1 MRELPHPPSVPVVG
15 EHPAVIEPALRDLP
29 EFRAETPVG
38 DAEPV
43 KVRRTEDDWAQLV
56 ASALEVANTDER
68 FRELVADRS
77 HTVIG
82 VSRLDR
88 KRRKAREL
96 VLLAYCHD
104 DGLSYETR
112 LREEDDALRVRSVRA
127 TSHHPAPSDAE
138 VEQALAL
145 VSGHRLVRDRLD
157 EGYDGHV
164 LCVSDVEPGD
174 EHHGRRRFSVVFG
187 PADERLPHIHAVV
200 DLGSER
206 LLWVHT
212 EGAER

>member
-1 MRELPHPPSVPVVG
+1 MKELPRPPSVPVVG

-29 EFRAETPVG
+29 EFRAEIAVG
-38 DAEPV
+38 EAEPV
-43 KVRRTEDDWAQLV
+43 KVRRVKDDWARLE
-56 ASALEVANTDER
+56 AAALEAAQTDER
-68 FRELVADRS
+68 FRELVADRA
-77 HTVIG
+77 HTLIG

-88 KRRKAREL
+88 KRAKPREL
-96 VLLAYCHD
+96 VLVAYCHD

-112 LREEDDALRVRSVRA
+112 LREEGDGLRVRSVRA
-127 TSHHPAPSDAE
+127 SSHHPAPSDAE

-145 VSGHRLVRDRLD
+145 ASGHRLVRDRLD

-174 EHHGRRRFSVVFG
+174 ENHGRRRFSVVFG
-187 PADERLPHIHAVV
+187 PADERLPRIHAVV

>member
-1 MRELPHPPSVPVVG
+1 MRELPYPPTVPVTG
-15 EHPAVIEPALRDLP
+15 EHPAIIEPALRDLP
-29 EFRAETPVG
+29 EFRAEIPVG

-43 KVRRTEDDWAQLV
+43 KVRRVKDDWAQLE
-56 ASALEVANTDER
+56 ASALEVAHTDER

-88 KRRKAREL
+88 KRRKTREL
-96 VLLAYCHD
+96 LLVAYCHE
-104 DGLSYETR
+104 DGLTYETR
-112 LREEDDALRVRSVRA
+112 LREGSDGLRVRSVRA
-127 TSHHPAPSDAE
+127 STHHPAPSDAE

-145 VSGHRLVRDRLD
+145 ASGHRMVRDRLD
-157 EGYDGHV
+157 EGHDGHV
-164 LCVSDVEPGD
+164 LLVSDVEPGD
-174 EHHGRRRFSVVFG
+174 ENHGRRRFSVVFG
-187 PADERLPHIHAVV
+187 PADERLPRIHAVV

-206 LLWVHT
+206 LMWVRT